1 MRGQKLSGTGPDG
14 GTCPNPPGQETRY
27 ACSGMSRTPLGTVPK
42 PLRHHL
48 SRPLSL
54 YREGTGGA
62 GAARDVLNH
71 NESEA
76 FSMTVVVGVD
86 PSLTATGIAGAGHAL
101 CWAITHPSKGHNADT
116 LAERDKRLARIT
128 DTVAEHASGARLV
141 VIEGPALSR
150 GAGSSTWDRAGLWW
164 RIVHRLH
171 AAEIPVAVCP
181 PSTRCKW
188 ATGRGNADKAA
199 VAVAVAR
206 MWPAATLDDD
216 NQADAL
222 ALATMGMQW
231 AESTFYRLER
241 HSVALRAV
249 KWPIFGAGAST

>member
-1 MRGQKLSGTGPDG
+1 MRGQKLSGTGPHG
-14 GTCPNPPGQETRY
+14 GSCPNPPGQKTRF

-42 PLRHHL
+42 PLRLHL

-54 YREGTGGA
+54 YREGTGGQ
-62 GAARDVLNH
+62 GAVRDVLNH

-76 FSMTVVVGVD
+76 LSMTVVVGVD
-86 PSLTATGIAGAGHAL
+86 PSLTGTGLAGVGHAL
-101 CWAITHPSKGHNADT
+101 CWSLTHASKGHNADT
-116 LAERDKRLARIT
+116 LAERDARLARIT
-128 DTVAEHASGARLV
+128 NTVAEHATGARLV
-141 VIEGPALSR
+141 VIEGPAISR
-150 GAGSSTWDRAGLWW
+150 NVGSVWDRAGLWW

-188 ATGRGNADKAA
+188 ATGRGRADKAA

-206 MWPAATLDDD
+206 MWPAATIDDD

-231 AESTFYRLER
+231 AERSFYRLER
-241 HSVALRAV
+241 HTDALRAV
-249 KWPIFGAGAST
+249 TWPAFGAEVSA